1 MQGTGERESRR
12 DRYRRIRSRA
22 AQHISNGADYIR
34 GLVPPAKGRK
44 PVRPEG
50 IYIPVHNLKM
60 EQFLSESTID
70 TDKEFVKKKHN
81 IG

>member
-44 PVRPEG
+44 PVHPEG
-50 IYIPVHNLKM
+50 IIHPSS
-60 EQFLSESTID
+60 QFKDGTLRGRNSLSGSTID
-70 TDKEFVKKKHN
+70 L
-81 IG
+81 